1 MRDLMLFRQLD
12 AGNQEG
18 ESARAGEPW
27 RFPESLRLQSQ
38 GLPSRATPSK
48 RMSAFVSGL
57 VCLLLTLVASDV
69 ASAQFLPAYGG
80 DRAGTSGFQF
90 LEVAVDPRGAALG
103 GTAVATAA
111 DARSLFWNP
120 ALAARGGDTQVALAQ
135 LAYYA
140 DVSMTYA
147 AAIRRVG
154 GFTLG
159 AHVQAL
165 NSGEMAV
172 TDEFSGPA
180 GTGQTFSYVGMVG
193 GLTVSQAL
201 TDLFAYGVTAKFVR
215 ESAADVAM
223 DAALVDLGVHYKVG
237 TTGANIG
244 IAIRNFGLNG
254 LASGDLLRT
263 TVDGQTT
270 IEDEFE
276 DIVPPTTFMLGMSY
290 DVLRG
295 AGDHALTVAG
305 QLTNPNDNSEQFNV
319 GAEYIFADLLSVR
332 GGYAFGV
339 DEADLPT
346 FGFGI
351 NVPGLGEHLIRAD
364 YGYAQLDRL
373 GAAHRIGVTA
383 SF

>member
-1 MRDLMLFRQLD
+1 MRDLMLFRQLEV
-12 AGNQEG
+12 GIQEG
-18 ESARAGEPW
+18 SPARSGTVW
-27 RFPESLRLQSQ
+27 RF
-38 GLPSRATPSK
+38 AK
-48 RMSAFVSGL
+48 ASGL
-57 VCLLLTLVASDV
+57 AACLLLSLGASDV
-69 ASAQFLPAYGG
+69 ASAQFLPSYGG

-103 GTAVATAA
+103 GTAVATAD
-111 DARSLFWNP
+111 DASSLFWNP
-120 ALAARGGDTQVALAQ
+120 ALAARGGDTQIALAQ

-140 DVSMTYA
+140 DVSMTYG

-154 GFTLG
+154 GFTFG

-165 NSGEMAV
+165 NSGEMRV

-180 GTGQTFSYVGMVG
+180 GTGQTFSYVGIVG

-223 DAALVDLGVHYKVG
+223 DAALVDLGVHYTVG

-254 LASGDLLRT
+254 LASGDLPRT
-263 TVDGQTT
+263 TVDGATT
-270 IEDEFE
+270 TENEFE

-295 AGDHALTVAG
+295 AGDHALTLAG

-319 GAEYIFADLLSVR
+319 GAEYIFSDLLSVR

-346 FGFGI
+346 FGFGV
-351 NVPGLGEHLIRAD
+351 NVPGLGDREIRAD
-364 YGYAQLDRL
+364 YGFAQLDRL
-373 GAAHRIGVTA
+373 GTAHRIGVTA